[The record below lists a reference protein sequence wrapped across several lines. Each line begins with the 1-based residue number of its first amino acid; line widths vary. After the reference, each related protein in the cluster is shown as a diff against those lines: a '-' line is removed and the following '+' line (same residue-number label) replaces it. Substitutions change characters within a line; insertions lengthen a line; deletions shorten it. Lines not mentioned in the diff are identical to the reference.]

1 MDVIVIGGGL
11 AGLSATR
18 ELTASGKTVLLLEA
32 RDRLGG
38 RVFTRRVAGIRHP
51 IELGPEWIDQSS
63 SISKL
68 LRQVGARTV
77 EARGSRYLRV
87 GHALENLDD
96 LTRVSEN
103 LIDRTRAL
111 SAGDMPLATA
121 LQLCCGDDRYAESR
135 EQLLAYVEGF
145 HAAEPSRVSVE
156 WLAKVEDNQPAEASA
171 HHSEN
176 GVDRVLEALMPS
188 SDDGVVL
195 QLNTV
200 VREIHWSKSGVT
212 VITER
217 DGVRHDYRAS
227 RALST
232 LPLGVIHAG
241 RVRFEPGLGERKPGL
256 RQMEMGQVMKIVL
269 HMRRPFWQDLPGLE
283 DMLFLHAFHQ
293 PFPTWWTARPLEA
306 PIITGWAAGPQR
318 ERLGNRQGD
327 NLVAMAVQSLAGAL
341 DVAETDVA
349 RHLEGWY
356 CHDWGRDPFAEGAY
370 SWVLAGG
377 IDAWR
382 NLAEPLEGSLYFAG
396 EATAGEGYNATMEGA
411 VQSGLRAA
419 REILD
424 D

>member
-11 AGLSATR
+11 AGLTATR
-18 ELTASGKTVLLLEA
+18 HLAAAGKSVLLLEA

-38 RVFTRRVAGIRHP
+38 RVYTRRVPGIGHP
-51 IELGPEWIDQSS
+51 IELGPEWIDPSS
-63 SISKL
+63 TIAEL
-68 LRQVGARTV
+68 LKQVGARTV
-77 EARGSRYLRV
+77 EARGARYLRA
-87 GHALENLDD
+87 GHELENLDD

-111 SAGDMPLATA
+111 SDADMPLARA
-121 LQLCCGDDRYAESR
+121 LRLCCGDDQYADSR

-145 HAAEPSRVSVE
+145 HAADPSRVSVE

-171 HHSEN
+171 HHAED

-200 VREIHWSKSGVT
+200 VREIHWSKGGVT
-212 VITER
+212 VITQR
-217 DGVRHDYRAS
+217 DGVRHDYRAL

-232 LPLGVIHAG
+232 LPLGVIQSG
-241 RVRFEPGLGERKPGL
+241 QVRFEPGLGKRKPGL
-256 RQMEMGQVMKIVL
+256 HQMEMGQVMKIVL
-269 HMRRPFWQDLPGLE
+269 QMRRPFWEDLPGLG
-283 DMLFLHAFHQ
+283 DMLFLHDFHQ
-293 PFPTWWTARPLEA
+293 PFPTWWTSRPLEA

-327 NLVAMAVQSLAGAL
+327 DLVAVAVQSLAAAL
-341 DVAETDVA
+341 DVTETKVA
-349 RHLEGWY
+349 QHLERWY
-356 CHDWGRDPFAEGAY
+356 YHDWSRDPFAAGAY

-377 IDAWR
+377 INAWR
-382 NLAEPLEGSLYFAG
+382 NLAEPLESNLYFAG

-424 D
+424 G